1 MSNARWNLL
10 RLGFRN
16 KSIQKAPRQR
26 LTSRELRL
34 WRPIVAPLA
43 NAAGISDA
51 EIGEQFDI

>member
-1 MSNARWNLL
+1 
-10 RLGFRN
+10 
-16 KSIQKAPRQR
+16 

-51 EIGEQFDI
+51 EIGECC